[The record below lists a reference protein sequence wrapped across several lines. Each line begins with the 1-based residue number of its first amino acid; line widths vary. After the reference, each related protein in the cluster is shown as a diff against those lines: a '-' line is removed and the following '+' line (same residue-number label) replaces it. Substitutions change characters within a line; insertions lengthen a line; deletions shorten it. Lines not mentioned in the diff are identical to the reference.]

1 MTFSYKAAQVYLRF
15 RRRPSLSARLGGVS
29 LMVLLAF
36 SLPEAGLQASDEAAS
51 RSPELVIT
59 TVEEGVYSA
68 IGATAAPSLENFG
81 HNNNLSFIVTDDGVV
96 VINGGDNALLAAAL
110 HREIQR
116 ITDQPVRYVINEN
129 GQGHAFLGN
138 SYWATQ
144 SVTIIAHR
152 DAIHE
157 IETHGERSLENM
169 RARMGDLA
177 VGTDIVVPTVAVD
190 DFMALEVGGEVIELR
205 SFGAAHSPGDMSVW
219 LPERRILIAG
229 DIAFHER
236 LLGIFPDSQVADWI
250 ESFDRMAELDTAVVI
265 PGHGGPTDMDTLRYY
280 TQGYL
285 QYLSDEIEA
294 ILDDDGDLS
303 DAYAIDQ
310 SAYAHLDTFDEL
322 AQKNAGRL
330 FRQMEEALFE

>member
-1 MTFSYKAAQVYLRF
+1 
-15 RRRPSLSARLGGVS
+15 
-29 LMVLLAF
+29 
-36 SLPEAGLQASDEAAS
+36 
-51 RSPELVIT
+51 
-59 TVEEGVYSA
+59 
-68 IGATAAPSLENFG
+68 
-81 HNNNLSFIVTDDGVV
+81 
-96 VINGGDNALLAAAL
+96 
-110 HREIQR
+110 
-116 ITDQPVRYVINEN
+116 
-129 GQGHAFLGN
+129 
-138 SYWATQ
+138 
-144 SVTIIAHR
+144 
-152 DAIHE
+152 
-157 IETHGERSLENM
+157 
-169 RARMGDLA
+169 
-177 VGTDIVVPTVAVD
+177 
-190 DFMALEVGGEVIELR
+190 
-205 SFGAAHSPGDMSVW
+205 MSVW
-219 LPERRILIAG
+219 LPQRRILIAG